1 MAEKEPSESMESP
14 SMMTYVVGAVL
25 VVAVVAGA
33 WYFRT
38 KGAKSSVVEPGG
50 QPVAVA
56 TPTPGP
62 ITGLGCD
69 QIYYN
74 PRVAFNE
81 YYLSA
86 EGGDVENADKVTC
99 EFTASVDGK
108 AVATATAQGPLT
120 DAPQRGGKTFRCTT
134 KAVALEPNVVTVVDV
149 KLTDNIKASSTC
161 SATFTFPP
169 QL

>member
-1 MAEKEPSESMESP
+1 MESP

-25 VVAVVAGA
+25 VVAVIAGA

-38 KGAKSSVVEPGG
+38 KAAKSSVVEPGG
-50 QPVAVA
+50 QPVSAV

-69 QIYYN
+69 QLYYN
-74 PRVAFNE
+74 PKIAFNE

-86 EGGDVENADKVTC
+86 EGGDLSTADRVTC
-99 EFTASVDGK
+99 TFTASVDGK
-108 AVATATAQGPLT
+108 EVATATAQGPLT
-120 DAPQRGGKTFRCTT
+120 DAPQRGGKTFKCTT
-134 KAVALEPNVVTVVDV
+134 KSVALEPNVETIVDV
-149 KLTDNIKASSTC
+149 TLTDNLKASSTC

>member
-1 MAEKEPSESMESP
+1 MEKETTSESMESP

-38 KGAKSSVVEPGG
+38 KGTKSTMVEPGG
-50 QPVAVA
+50 QQVAVA

-74 PRVAFNE
+74 PKVGFTE

-86 EGGDVENADKVTC
+86 EGGDISDAEKVTC
-99 EFTASVDGK
+99 TFTASVDGIE
-108 AVATATAQGPLT
+108 VATATAQGPLT
-120 DAPQRGGKTFRCTT
+120 DAPQRGGKTFKCTT
-134 KAVALEPNVVTVVDV
+134 KAVGLEPNVETIIDVVLKDDLKV
-149 KLTDNIKASSTC
+149 SSTC

>member
-1 MAEKEPSESMESP
+1 MDNSSEQAVESP
-14 SMMTYVVGAVL
+14 SMTTYIIGAVL
-25 VVAVVAGA
+25 IIAVVAGA

-38 KGAKSSVVEPGG
+38 KKITSTMVEPGG

-69 QIYYN
+69 QQYYN
-74 PRVAFNE
+74 PKVAFNE

-86 EGGDVENADKVTC
+86 EGGDVSEAEKVTC
-99 EFTASVDGK
+99 TFTASVDGK
-108 AVATATAQGPLT
+108 EVATATAQSPLT
-120 DAPQRGGKTFRCTT
+120 DAPQRGGKTFTCTT
-134 KAVALEPNVVTVVDV
+134 KAIALKPNVETVIDV
-149 KLTDNIKASSTC
+149 RLADNLKATSTC
-161 SATFTFPP
+161 SAMFTFPP